1 MSLKRVTLQDIADA
15 CGLSRN
21 TVSKVFNGRGSVPE
35 ATQRLVLQ
43 KAQELGYGSF
53 SERVLPLADDIRRN
67 IALMTQ
73 HKLLTHSFGSYFL
86 TSFTDQVTR
95 MGYNMKLYEISEEEI
110 AAKKLPS
117 HLLLEETAGFLGIEL
132 FNKSYLD
139 MICSLGL
146 PCVFVDTPVDLMG
159 AIMNCDFIAMEN
171 FAATATMTRRMIA
184 AGAKRI
190 GFVGDRNHCGS
201 FYKRWLG
208 YREAQKEAGLEHTD
222 DYSIV
227 EPDSDMYGD
236 PEWLMKQ
243 LDRMPSIPDA
253 FVCAND
259 FLAIRMMTALKRKGL
274 SIPNDVMISGFDGS
288 PESAVVEPA
297 LTTAEIPG
305 SDIGRSAAIM
315 LISRIE
321 APTRPYCS
329 VNYRSTPIFRDST
342 R

>member
-1 MSLKRVTLQDIADA
+1 M
-15 CGLSRN
+15 
-21 TVSKVFNGRGSVPE
+21 PE

-95 MGYNMKLYEISEEEI
+95 MGYNMKLYEISPEEI
-110 AAKKLPS
+110 SAKKLPP

-132 FNKSYLD
+132 FDKSYLD

-146 PCVFVDTPVDLMG
+146 PCVFVDSPVECMSSL
-159 AIMNCDFIAMEN
+159 MNCDFIAMEN
-171 FAATATMTRRMIA
+171 FAATAALTRRMIA
-184 AGAKRI
+184 AGAKRN
-190 GFVGDRNHCGS
+190 GFVGDRNHCSS

-208 YREAQKEAGLEHTD
+208 CREAMQEAGLELSD
-222 DYSIV
+222 DCSIV
-227 EPDSDMYGD
+227 EPDSDLYGD

-321 APTRPYCS
+321 APARPYCS
-329 VNYRSTPIFRDST
+329 INYSSTPIFRDST

>member
-1 MSLKRVTLQDIADA
+1 MAIRRVTISDIADA

-35 ATQRLVLQ
+35 ATRRLVLQ

-53 SERVLPLADDIRRN
+53 SERVLPLTDETRRN
-67 IALMTQ
+67 VALLTQ
-73 HKLLTHSFGSYFL
+73 HKLLTHSFGSFFL
-86 TSFTDQVTR
+86 ASFTNQISR

-110 AAKKLPS
+110 AAKKMPP

-132 FNKSYLD
+132 FDKLYLD

-146 PCVFVDTPVDLMG
+146 PCVLVDSPVECMSSL
-159 AIMNCDFIAMEN
+159 MNCDFISMEN
-171 FAATATMTRRMIA
+171 FAATAALTRRMIA

-190 GFVGDRNHCGS
+190 GFVGDRNHCSS

-208 YREAQKEAGLEHTD
+208 CREAQREAGMELSD

-227 EPDSDMYGD
+227 ESDSDLYGD
-236 PEWLMKQ
+236 PEWLIQ
-243 LDRMPSIPDA
+243 HLDRMPEIPDA

-274 SIPNDVMISGFDGS
+274 SIPNDIMISGFDGS
-288 PESAVVEPA
+288 PEAAVVDPA

-305 SDIGRSAAIM
+305 SEIGRSAAII
-315 LISRIE
+315 LIARIE
-321 APTRPYCS
+321 SPARPYCS
-329 VNYRSTPIFRDST
+329 VNFRSTPIFRDST